1 MFSLF
6 LAELQVELTNSTAQ
20 GIDVLSDPI
29 GILLL
34 MYADDLA
41 LVSDN
46 IFDPQRKINC
56 LESYCNKWGLSVNMT
71 KTKVVVF
78 KNGGFIRSCEKCFY
92 GTEQIQ
98 EVADYNYLGVV
109 FGSTLNWSKCIK
121 NLECKP

>member
-1 MFSLF
+1 MHSKPTLVLVIF
-6 LAELQVELTNSTAQ
+6 LVELQVELTNSTAQ

-46 IFDPQRKINC
+46 VFGLQRKINC

-78 KNGGFIRSCEKCFY
+78 LKWWVYQK
-92 GTEQIQ
+92 
-98 EVADYNYLGVV
+98 L
-109 FGSTLNWSKCIK
+109 
-121 NLECKP
+121 